1 MQDNNI
7 ITLKLKYE
15 TENNS
20 RILEMIKNYNS
31 IFNLTYNF
39 MFDNS
44 NRSTKEII
52 TYINSKNNLFL
63 DTYFKNGAIYDCKTE
78 ISKNKDKKIIFGG
91 KKLFFERMD
100 NKISKEE
107 YKIQKLR
114 PLRVVGAS
122 HNKGNCKFQIISKS
136 QILFKPNSK
145 EHFILDLKNIGKN
158 YEKKLELLKISQDN
172 KELPITYKLSK
183 DYIYVSF
190 DNSIIEKNK
199 FKSTKKL
206 NDRVFAIDMNPN
218 YIGWSVVDWKNQNE
232 HNTIKSGV
240 ISLKSLNDYDDS
252 LKNKGFSSES
262 KERKYISNKRRTEC
276 VNISYKLCKLA
287 NHYKCKIFGVEDL
300 TISNSDK
307 GKGKRFNKLCNN
319 QWCRNILVSTIEK
332 LNCLYKIKT
341 QKVIANYS
349 SFEGNLIY
357 REERL
362 PDMCLSSIEIG
373 RRSYEFYHQYVLK
386 DKNKEKNIIFD
397 KIENVHDRI
406 EKSLEELDYKGTW
419 LNLSDLYYSL
429 KKVKCKY
436 RFSIEDAIKY
446 HLDSFS
452 SKFYTKS
459 YQTLYEFI

>member
-1 MQDNNI
+1 MQYSNI

-31 IFNLTYNF
+31 IFNITYNF
-39 MFDNS
+39 MFNNS
-44 NRSTKEII
+44 NSSTKEII

-63 DTYFKNGAIYDCKTE
+63 DTYFKNSAICDCKTE

-91 KKLFFERMD
+91 KKLFFDRMN
-100 NKISKEE
+100 NKITKEE

-114 PLRVVGAS
+114 PLQVVGVS
-122 HNKGNCKFQIISKS
+122 YNKGNCKFQIISKY

-158 YEKKLELLKISQDN
+158 YEKKLELLKIGQDN

-199 FKSTKKL
+199 FKPTKKL
-206 NDRVFAIDMNPN
+206 NNRVFAIDMNPN

-232 HNTIKSGV
+232 HNTIKSGI
-240 ISLKSLNDYDDS
+240 ISLKNLNDYDNS
-252 LKNKGFSSES
+252 LKDKGFSSES
-262 KERKYISNKRRTEC
+262 KERKYIFNKRRMEC
-276 VNISYKLCKLA
+276 INISYELCKLA
-287 NHYKCKIFGVEDL
+287 NHYRCEIFGIEDL
-300 TISNSDK
+300 VISNSDK

-332 LNCLYKIKT
+332 LNCLYEIKT
-341 QKVIANYS
+341 QKVMANYS
-349 SFEGNLIY
+349 SFEGNLVY

-373 RRSYEFYHQYVLK
+373 RRSYEFYHQHVLK

-397 KIENVHDRI
+397 KIENVRNRV

-419 LNLSDLYYSL
+419 SNLLDLYYSL

-452 SKFYTKS
+452 SKVYTKS
-459 YQTLYEFI
+459 YKTLYEFI